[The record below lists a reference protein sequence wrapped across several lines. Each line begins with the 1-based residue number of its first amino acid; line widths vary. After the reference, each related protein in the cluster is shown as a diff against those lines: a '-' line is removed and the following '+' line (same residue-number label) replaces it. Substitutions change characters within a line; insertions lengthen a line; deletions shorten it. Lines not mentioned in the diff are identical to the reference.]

1 MQDTLILGGI
11 EFTNRLFTGTGKFP
25 DKNIIPKILKSSSSQ
40 MITVALRRVDTQA
53 QEENILNYI
62 SKDIVILPNT
72 SGARNAEE
80 AVLLARLAREAG
92 CGDFIKIEVINDNKY
107 LFPDNEETIKATKI
121 LSEEGFIVLPY
132 MMPDLIAARKLK
144 EAGAAAIMPLG
155 SPIGSNL
162 GMQTID
168 MIKILIE
175 NIDLKSK
182 RAVIT
187 SLKKRKNLLVR
198 PSVANISNIYVT
210 FSVEEPELNLSQ
222 VNRFLISAESMG
234 VEVSLVLTKCDLIS
248 DKRRSYLIDKFEKW
262 GYQVITLNLQKS
274 DCFKNL
280 LAELKQK
287 ECSIFM
293 GPSGVGKT
301 TLLNMIIPGLQNS
314 TSPVSNKIK
323 RGKNT
328 TRNVELFSM
337 SNQSYIV
344 DTPGFN
350 MQPLEVDIKLLPNL
364 YSEIYKQVIEE
375 GIKCKFRNC
384 LHLND
389 EGCNLNKSFERY
401 SFYKEMIESSKSH
414 YYQNQED

>member
-1 MQDTLILGGI
+1 MKTNSKHLGLVTKKFNDFYLVDLKNHENFGNSERFLCKVKKSINFKDQLIYVGD
-11 EFTNRLFTGTGKFP
+11 E
-25 DKNIIPKILKSSSSQ
+25 
-40 MITVALRRVDTQA
+40 V
-53 QEENILNYI
+53 
-62 SKDIVILPNT
+62 VI
-72 SGARNAEE
+72 
-80 AVLLARLAREAG
+80 
-92 CGDFIKIEVINDNKY
+92 D
-107 LFPDNEETIKATKI
+107 
-121 LSEEGFIVLPY
+121 
-132 MMPDLIAARKLK
+132 
-144 EAGAAAIMPLG
+144 
-155 SPIGSNL
+155 
-162 GMQTID
+162 
-168 MIKILIE
+168 

-198 PSVANISNIYVT
+198 PSVANISNIYIT

-248 DKRRSYLIDKFEKW
+248 DKRRSFLLDKFGKW
-262 GYQVITLNLQKS
+262 GYQAITLNSQKS
-274 DCFKNL
+274 DYFKNL
-280 LAELKQK
+280 LAELMQK

-301 TLLNMIIPGLQNS
+301 SLLNAIIPGLQNS
-314 TSPVSNKIK
+314 TAPVSNKIK

-328 TRNVELFSM
+328 TRNVELFSV
-337 SNQSYIV
+337 SNKSYIV

-350 MQPLEVDIKLLPNL
+350 MQPFDIDIRVLPNL
-364 YSEIYKQVIEE
+364 YSEIYKQVIGEE
-375 GIKCKFRNC
+375 IKCKFRNC

>member
-1 MQDTLILGGI
+1 MRTNSKSLGLV
-11 EFTNRLFTGTGKFP
+11 TKKFN
-25 DKNIIPKILKSSSSQ
+25 DFFLVDLKNH
-40 MITVALRRVDTQA
+40 
-53 QEENILNYI
+53 E
-62 SKDIVILPNT
+62 NT
-72 SGARNAEE
+72 SNSEKFLCKMRKSINFKDQLIY
-80 AVLLARLAREAG
+80 V
-92 CGDFIKIEVINDNKY
+92 GDKVVIEK
-107 LFPDNEETIKATKI
+107 
-121 LSEEGFIVLPY
+121 
-132 MMPDLIAARKLK
+132 
-144 EAGAAAIMPLG
+144 
-155 SPIGSNL
+155 
-162 GMQTID
+162 
-168 MIKILIE
+168 
-175 NIDLKSK
+175 IDLKTK

-198 PSVANISNIYVT
+198 PSVANISNIYIT
-210 FSVEEPELNLSQ
+210 FSVEEPQLNLSQ

-248 DKRRSYLIDKFEKW
+248 DTRRFALIDKFEKW
-262 GYQVITLNLQKS
+262 GYQAITLNLDKS
-274 DCFKNL
+274 DHFNDL

-314 TSPVSNKIK
+314 TAPVSKKIK

-328 TRNVELFSM
+328 TRNVELFSV

-350 MQPLEVDIKLLPNL
+350 MQPLDVDIRSLPNL
-364 YSEIYKQVIEE
+364 YSEIYKQVINE

-389 EGCNLNKSFERY
+389 VGCNLNKSFERY
-401 SFYKEMIESSKSH
+401 SFYKEMIESAKSH

>member
-1 MQDTLILGGI
+1 MK
-11 EFTNRLFTGTGKFP
+11 TN
-25 DKNIIPKILKSSSSQ
+25 S
-40 MITVALRRVDTQA
+40 
-53 QEENILNYI
+53 
-62 SKDIVILPNT
+62 
-72 SGARNAEE
+72 
-80 AVLLARLAREAG
+80 
-92 CGDFIKIEVINDNKY
+92 KY
-107 LFPDNEETIKATKI
+107 LGLVTKKFNEFFLVDLENQENFGNSETFLCK
-121 LSEEGFIVLPY
+121 V
-132 MMPDLIAARKLK
+132 RKSINFKDQLVYVGDK
-144 EAGAAAIMPLG
+144 VV
-155 SPIGSNL
+155 
-162 GMQTID
+162 
-168 MIKILIE
+168 IE

-198 PSVANISNIYVT
+198 PSVANISNIYIT

-248 DKRRSYLIDKFEKW
+248 DTKRFLLIDKFEKW
-262 GYQVITLNLQKS
+262 GYQPITLNLEKS
-274 DCFKNL
+274 DYFINL

-301 TLLNMIIPGLQNS
+301 TLLNMIIPGIQNS

-328 TRNVELFSM
+328 TRNVELFSI
-337 SNQSYIV
+337 SKQSYIV

-350 MQPLEVDIKLLPNL
+350 MQPLEVDIRLLPNL
-364 YSEIYKQVIEE
+364 YSEIHKQVIDEE
-375 GIKCKFRNC
+375 IKCKFRNC

>member
-1 MQDTLILGGI
+1 MKTNSKHLGLVTKKFNQFFLVDLKNQENFGNIERFLCKVRKSINFKDQLIY
-11 EFTNRLFTGTGKFP
+11 
-25 DKNIIPKILKSSSSQ
+25 
-40 MITVALRRVDTQA
+40 V
-53 QEENILNYI
+53 
-62 SKDIVILPNT
+62 
-72 SGARNAEE
+72 
-80 AVLLARLAREAG
+80 
-92 CGDFIKIEVINDNKY
+92 GDEV
-107 LFPDNEETIKATKI
+107 E
-121 LSEEGFIVLPY
+121 
-132 MMPDLIAARKLK
+132 
-144 EAGAAAIMPLG
+144 
-155 SPIGSNL
+155 
-162 GMQTID
+162 ID
-168 MIKILIE
+168 
-175 NIDLKSK
+175 NIDLKNK

-198 PSVANISNIYVT
+198 PSVANISNIYIT

-248 DKRRSYLIDKFEKW
+248 DKKRTFLLDKFGKW
-262 GYQVITLNLQKS
+262 GYQAITLNLQKS
-274 DCFKNL
+274 DHFKNL

-301 TLLNMIIPGLQNS
+301 SLLNMIIPGLQNS
-314 TSPVSNKIK
+314 TASISKKIK

-328 TRNVELFSM
+328 TRNVELFSI

-364 YSEIYKQVIEE
+364 YPEIYKQVIEE
-375 GIKCKFRNC
+375 GIKCKFRDC
-384 LHLND
+384 LHLED

-401 SFYKEMIESSKSH
+401 SFYREMIESSKSH
-414 YYQNQED
+414 YSQNLED

>member
-1 MQDTLILGGI
+1 M
-11 EFTNRLFTGTGKFP
+11 
-25 DKNIIPKILKSSSSQ
+25 KN
-40 MITVALRRVDTQA
+40 
-53 QEENILNYI
+53 N
-62 SKDIVILPNT
+62 SK
-72 SGARNAEE
+72 
-80 AVLLARLAREAG
+80 
-92 CGDFIKIEVINDNKY
+92 
-107 LFPDNEETIKATKI
+107 
-121 LSEEGFIVLPY
+121 
-132 MMPDLIAARKLK
+132 
-144 EAGAAAIMPLG
+144 
-155 SPIGSNL
+155 NL
-162 GMQTID
+162 GLVTKKFNQFFLVDLKNKKSFVNIERFLCKVKKSINFKDQFIYVGDEVVID
-168 MIKILIE
+168 

-187 SLKKRKNLLVR
+187 SLKKRRNLLAR

-248 DKRRSYLIDKFEKW
+248 DKRKSFLLDKFGKW
-262 GYQVITLNLQKS
+262 GYQVITLNLRNTDYYK
-274 DCFKNL
+274 DL

-301 TLLNMIIPGLQNS
+301 TLLKMIIPGLQNS
-314 TSPVSNKIK
+314 TAPVSNKIK

-328 TRNVELFSM
+328 TRNVELFSI

-350 MQPLEVDIKLLPNL
+350 MQPLDVDIRLLPNL
-364 YSEIYKQVIEE
+364 YSEIYKQVIDE

-384 LHLND
+384 LHVND

-401 SFYKEMIESSKSH
+401 SFYKTMIESSKSH
-414 YYQNQED
+414 YYRNQEG

>member
-1 MQDTLILGGI
+1 M
-11 EFTNRLFTGTGKFP
+11 
-25 DKNIIPKILKSSSSQ
+25 KN
-40 MITVALRRVDTQA
+40 
-53 QEENILNYI
+53 N
-62 SKDIVILPNT
+62 SK
-72 SGARNAEE
+72 
-80 AVLLARLAREAG
+80 
-92 CGDFIKIEVINDNKY
+92 
-107 LFPDNEETIKATKI
+107 
-121 LSEEGFIVLPY
+121 
-132 MMPDLIAARKLK
+132 
-144 EAGAAAIMPLG
+144 
-155 SPIGSNL
+155 NL
-162 GMQTID
+162 GLVTKKFNQFFLVDLKNKKSFVNIERFLCKVRKSINFKDQFIYVGDEVVID
-168 MIKILIE
+168 

-187 SLKKRKNLLVR
+187 SLKKRRNLLAR

-248 DKRRSYLIDKFEKW
+248 DKRKSFLLDKFGKW
-262 GYQVITLNLQKS
+262 GYQVITLNLRNTDYYK
-274 DCFKNL
+274 DL

-301 TLLNMIIPGLQNS
+301 TLLNMIIPGLRNS
-314 TSPVSNKIK
+314 TAPVSSKIK

-328 TRNVELFSM
+328 TRNVELFSI

-350 MQPLEVDIKLLPNL
+350 MQNLEFDIRLLSNFYP
-364 YSEIYKQVIEE
+364 EIYKQIIDK

-384 LHLND
+384 LHVND
-389 EGCNLNKSFERY
+389 EGCNLDKSFERY
-401 SFYKEMIESSKSH
+401 SFYKEMIESSKSP

>member
-1 MQDTLILGGI
+1 MK
-11 EFTNRLFTGTGKFP
+11 TN
-25 DKNIIPKILKSSSSQ
+25 
-40 MITVALRRVDTQA
+40 
-53 QEENILNYI
+53 
-62 SKDIVILPNT
+62 SK
-72 SGARNAEE
+72 
-80 AVLLARLAREAG
+80 
-92 CGDFIKIEVINDNKY
+92 
-107 LFPDNEETIKATKI
+107 
-121 LSEEGFIVLPY
+121 
-132 MMPDLIAARKLK
+132 
-144 EAGAAAIMPLG
+144 
-155 SPIGSNL
+155 NL
-162 GMQTID
+162 GLVTKKFKDFFLVDLKNQENSENSEKFLCKVKKSINFKDQLIYVGDQVAIEKID
-168 MIKILIE
+168 F
-175 NIDLKSK
+175 KSK

-248 DKRRSYLIDKFEKW
+248 DKKQIYLLDKFKKW
-262 GYQVITLNLQKS
+262 GYQAIILNLYKS
-274 DCFKNL
+274 DQFEDL
-280 LAELKQK
+280 LAQLKK
-287 ECSIFM
+287 KKCSIFM

-301 TLLNMIIPGLQNS
+301 TLLNKIIPGLQNS
-314 TSPVSNKIK
+314 TASVSNKIK

-328 TRNVELFSM
+328 TRNVELFSL

-350 MQPLEVDIKLLPNL
+350 MQPLEVDVRLLPNL
-364 YSEIYKQVIEE
+364 FSEIHKQIIDE
-375 GIKCKFRNC
+375 GIRCKFRDC

-401 SFYKEMIESSKSH
+401 SFYKEMIESSRGH